1 MQTKNRLSNNPAGRP
16 RSGDVTDRIHAAVL
30 SLMKNGSYGD
40 LSIEAI
46 AAKAGV
52 SRPALYR
59 RYATVGQIT
68 LGALQAAGSTILPM
82 RQTTNVRRDLCLYF
96 NSLVTSIAAET
107 VTGRAL
113 RGVLASALTDPAF
126 GPHFARFIEKRRE
139 PVRQRLAQWNES
151 LEAAQMEEALDAM
164 FGPILYRLL
173 IRRVTADGRQIS
185 RIVNHVLS
193 GIKCKS

>member
-1 MQTKNRLSNNPAGRP
+1 MQTKNRPSNNPAGRP
-16 RSGDVTDRIHAAVL
+16 RSGDVTDRIHTAVL

-46 AAKAGV
+46 AAKARV

-68 LGALQAAGSTILPM
+68 LGALQAAGSIFLPM
-82 RQTTNVRRDLCLYF
+82 PQTTNVGKDLCHYF
-96 NSLVTSIAAET
+96 NSLVTAIAADT

-113 RGVLASALTDPAF
+113 RGVLASALTDPGF
-126 GPHFARFIEKRRE
+126 GPHFARFIENRRE
-139 PVRQRLAQWNES
+139 PVRQRLARWNEA
-151 LEAAQMEEALDAM
+151 LEAAQLEEALDAM

-173 IRRVTADGRQIS
+173 IRRVTANDSQIS
-185 RIVNHVLS
+185 RIVNHALS
-193 GIKCKS
+193 GINCKS